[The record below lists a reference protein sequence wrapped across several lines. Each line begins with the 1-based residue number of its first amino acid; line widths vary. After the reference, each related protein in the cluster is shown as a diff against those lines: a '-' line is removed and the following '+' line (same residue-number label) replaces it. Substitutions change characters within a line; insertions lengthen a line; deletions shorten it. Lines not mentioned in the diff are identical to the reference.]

1 MALYVV
7 SMMLLIVGAAA
18 LPAQEMLPDSAGV
31 MHPVA
36 TTNTGGPDAT
46 VDNNCFSISAGA
58 SDFWCQ
64 TSCGTSNPAACPTTV
79 CQCGEMALPVVKQPL
94 AAQAA
99 QETQAAQATQE
110 TQAAPA
116 AQAAPDALA
125 AANEAAAAAYEAAA
139 AAQPAAAVPATAAA
153 AAAQPAAAVPA
164 TAAAPAAVPDA
175 LTAAN
180 EAAAAAAAEATNPM
194 GDAGGDARG
203 GTIDNRNWGGNAS
216 CVSIATGIGDY
227 WCATTCTIPEA
238 CPTNKCNCGSERT
251 MEKLKDA
258 EKLKANS
265 CDFDKQGCIALGS
278 MKDCRPCAAHVV
290 TCMATSHKDKEG
302 NTVAPYTYQECLDEV
317 SVSASDGCSK
327 CNTTDSKEAYKV
339 RMGYPVSEQVAR
351 FRVGWFAVT
360 HDD

>member
-7 SMMLLIVGAAA
+7 SMMMLIVGAAA

-46 VDNNCFSISAGA
+46 VDSNCFSISAGA

-64 TSCGTSNPAACPTTV
+64 TSCGTANPAACPTTV
-79 CQCGEMALPVVKQPL
+79 CQCGEKALPVVKQPL

-99 QETQAAQATQE
+99 QETQAAQAAQATQE
-110 TQAAPA
+110 TQAVAAPA
-116 AQAAPDALA
+116 AQAAAAAPDALA
-125 AANEAAAAAYEAAA
+125 AANEAAAAAHEAAA
-139 AAQPAAAVPATAAA
+139 AAQPAAAVPA
-153 AAAQPAAAVPA
+153 AV
-164 TAAAPAAVPDA
+164 AVPDA

-203 GTIDNRNWGGNAS
+203 GTIDDRNWGGNAS

-227 WCATTCTIPEA
+227 WCATTCTIPSA
-238 CPTNKCNCGSERT
+238 CPLNKCNCGSEKT

-265 CDFDKQGCIALGS
+265 CDFDKTGCIASGS

-302 NTVAPYTYQECLDEV
+302 NIVAPYTYQECLDEI

-339 RMGYPVSEQVAR
+339 RMGYPVSEQVAQ